1 MNSSLKAKNMKPND
15 HKQQIARIIT
25 LVFTFIVVPLVIL
38 LLAFMLPA
46 SAETAK
52 HYTDLKLAPAPEV
65 KVPNYSRFQL
75 KNGMVVY
82 LMEDH
87 ELPLVSGTAL
97 IRTGDRFE
105 SANQV
110 GLAGLTGA
118 VMRSGGTQ
126 KHSPDQLNQR
136 LEQLAASIETGIG
149 ATSGSAGFSTLSE
162 DLSEVFDL
170 FAEVIQQPAFAPEKF
185 NLAELQT
192 QGGIARRND
201 DPNGIVGR
209 EFQKLIY
216 GGESPYARVV
226 EYATIKNVSRDDL
239 IRFYQRYF
247 RPSNLLL
254 GIVGD
259 FDSKMMRSQIESK
272 FGTWNPATT
281 ASNSDLPSV
290 AQAKQS
296 GIFFVDQPQLTQ
308 SYIQMGHLGGEL
320 NSPDYPALSV
330 MNEVLSGFGGRLF
343 NEIRS
348 RQGLAYSVYA
358 SWSPQFDFP
367 GVFAAGGQTRSDA
380 TVPFIKSVLSELEK
394 IRTQPVE
401 TRELAFAK
409 DSVLNSFIFNFQDP
423 SQTLSRLLRYEYFGY
438 PKDFI
443 FQYRKAIEATSIAD
457 IQRVAKTYLQP
468 NKIVTLVVGNQK
480 AIQPNLA
487 SLGQPVTAIDI
498 TIPQPT

>member
-1 MNSSLKAKNMKPND
+1 MRPND
-15 HKQQIARIIT
+15 RKEQISRIIT

-38 LLAFMLPA
+38 LLALALPV

-65 KVPNYSRFQL
+65 KVPDYSRFQL
-75 KNGMVVY
+75 KNGLVVY

-97 IRTGDRFE
+97 IKTGNRFE
-105 SANQV
+105 PANQV

-126 KHSPDQLNQR
+126 KHSPEQLNQQ
-136 LEQLAASIETGIG
+136 LEQRAASIETGVG
-149 ATSGSAGFSTLSE
+149 VTSGSAGFSALSE

-185 NLAELQT
+185 NLAKLQT

-201 DPNGIVGR
+201 DPNSIVGR
-209 EFQKLIY
+209 EFQKLLY

-226 EYATIKNVSRDDL
+226 EYATIENVSRDDL

-259 FDSKMMRSQIESK
+259 FDSKTMRSQIESK

-281 ASNSDLPSV
+281 ASNTDLPNV
-290 AQAKQS
+290 AQAKQG
-296 GIFFVDQPQLTQ
+296 GIFSVDQPQLTQ
-308 SYIQMGHLGGEL
+308 SYIQMGHLGGQL

-367 GVFAAGGQTRSDA
+367 GVFVAGGQTRSDA
-380 TVPFIKSVLSELEK
+380 TVPFIKSVLSEIEK
-394 IRTQPVE
+394 IRTQPVAA
-401 TRELAFAK
+401 RELAFAK

-443 FQYRKAIEATSIAD
+443 FQYRQAIEATSIAD

-468 NKIVTLVVGNQK
+468 DKIVTLVVGNQK

-487 SLGQPVTAIDI
+487 SLGQSVTAIDI